1 MLVTETFIRSFK
13 LFKTAVIFRECLST
27 FLFCFNDVLAQEHH
41 ITGYRLN
48 RLHLSVSLWNV
59 TQQKHDR
66 TVRKAHSTS
75 KVVDIFSQT
84 DSISGAFV
92 KRIPYTK

>member
-48 RLHLSVSLWNV
+48 QLHLCLFLCGMLL
-59 TQQKHDR
+59 
-66 TVRKAHSTS
+66 S
-75 KVVDIFSQT
+75 KNMIEL
-84 DSISGAFV
+84 
-92 KRIPYTK
+92 